1 MADTAAEVS
10 PPPFVRHADGTQ
22 ADYTV
27 TRALVTQ
34 TNTTVSVTG
43 GVGYIDCD
51 SFGTQTGTY
60 FQDGVRKYDSAVR
73 TWTRK
78 QSRSHQVHR

>member
-1 MADTAAEVS
+1 MTVT
-10 PPPFVRHADGTQ
+10 VRHADGTQ

-51 SFGTQTGTY
+51 SFARRRGRIFKRACAGMTALCTRG
-60 FQDGVRKYDSAVR
+60 S
-73 TWTRK
+73 WTFAATAGG
-78 QSRSHQVHR
+78 